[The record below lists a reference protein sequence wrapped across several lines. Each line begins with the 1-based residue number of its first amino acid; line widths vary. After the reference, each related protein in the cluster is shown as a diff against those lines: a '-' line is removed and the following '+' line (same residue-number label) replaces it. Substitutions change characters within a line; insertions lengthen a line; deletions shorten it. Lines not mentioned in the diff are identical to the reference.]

1 MIEFNADLY
10 KELQEDDRLVNLIKK
25 IDRLGGELIVD
36 KSKEFAGF
44 GSNRSC
50 DIVYDE
56 KGTICITLKMPKFKE
71 LYDGFSYRIIAK
83 KSDLILRLGYEEE
96 KHKKLIEEEKNYKIE
111 SSIVAFWKGAGR
123 ERDNAIYVHNTRV
136 EEIERR
142 KENIDKIKKMLV
154 ESEYDKAVNEYEMNK
169 VEVINT
175 IENMLNEFLSCK
187 QIVEN
192 IKFT

>member
-50 DIVYDE
+50 DIIYDE
-56 KGTICITLKMPKFKE
+56 KGTIYITLKMPKFKE

-83 KSDLILRLGYEEE
+83 KYDLTLRLGYEEE
-96 KHKKLIEEEKNYKIE
+96 KYKELMEEEANYKIE
-111 SSIVAFWKGAGR
+111 SSIVAFLKGKGS
-123 ERDNAIYVHNTRV
+123 ERYNAIYAHNTRV

-142 KENIDKIKKMLV
+142 KKNIDKIKKMLV

-169 VEVINT
+169 TGIIST
-175 IENMLNEFLSCK
+175 IQDMLNEFLSCK